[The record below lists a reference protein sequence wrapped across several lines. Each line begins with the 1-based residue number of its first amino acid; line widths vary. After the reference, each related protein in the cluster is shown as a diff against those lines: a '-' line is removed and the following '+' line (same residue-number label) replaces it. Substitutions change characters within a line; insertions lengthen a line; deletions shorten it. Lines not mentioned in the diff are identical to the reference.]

1 MASKE
6 DDEWSESGDV
16 AGLDDVAAEAED
28 GKLDG
33 VDLELEITESS
44 LMDNPQLA
52 EKKISAI
59 KGLGVNIALDDFGTG
74 YSSLAYL
81 KRYPVDVLK
90 IDRSFISDLVEDADD
105 REIVE
110 TIIGMAKNL
119 GLSVVAEGIESKA
132 QAEFL
137 LAHGCHSAQ
146 GYYYS
151 RPLEFSD
158 CTKLF
163 MK

>member
-1 MASKE
+1 
-6 DDEWSESGDV
+6 
-16 AGLDDVAAEAED
+16 
-28 GKLDG
+28 
-33 VDLELEITESS
+33 
-44 LMDNPQLA
+44 MDNPQLA
-52 EKKISAI
+52 ESKISAI
-59 KGLGVNIALDDFGTG
+59 KALGANIALDDFGTG

-90 IDRSFISDLVEDADD
+90 IDRSFISDLVDDADD

-119 GLSVVAEGIESKA
+119 GLSVVAEGIETKA
-132 QAEFL
+132 QAAFL
-137 LAHGCHSAQ
+137 LAHGCHAAQ

-151 RPLEFSD
+151 KPLEFAD
-158 CTKLF
+158 CTKLL

>member
-1 MASKE
+1 VVKE
-6 DDEWSESGDV
+6 D
-16 AGLDDVAAEAED
+16 
-28 GKLDG
+28 KLDG
-33 VDLELEITESS
+33 VELELEITESS
-44 LMDNPQLA
+44 LMDNPKLA

-59 KGLGVNIALDDFGTG
+59 KALGVNIALDDFGTG

-132 QAEFL
+132 QADFL
-137 LAHGCHSAQ
+137 MAHGCNIAQ
-146 GYYYS
+146 GYFYS
-151 RPLEFSD
+151 EPLRFAD
-158 CTKLF
+158 CTRLF
-163 MK
+163 VE